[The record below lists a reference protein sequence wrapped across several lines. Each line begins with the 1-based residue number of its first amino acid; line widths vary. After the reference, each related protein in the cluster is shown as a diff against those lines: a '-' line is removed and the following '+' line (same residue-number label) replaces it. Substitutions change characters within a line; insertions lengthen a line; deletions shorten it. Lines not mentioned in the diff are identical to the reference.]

1 MSVMYQWPIML
12 VLCKWYVTSVLH
24 LSSIMSVLY
33 RCSVMCVGEGTHPR
47 GRDLPVLGVCH
58 RLLWYRL
65 WCVLWVDDRSKYD
78 SECDGQWVQRWG
90 RVRRGAR
97 SGLIANYWPITWLWT
112 NNYSCYTWFFMLVYQ
127 YLKFSVLGQRDVI
140 SFLSYL
146 MLAVEFV
153 LGFRNVSII
162 VIF

>member
-1 MSVMYQWPIML
+1 MICDISL
-12 VLCKWYVTSVLH
+12 TSVIYNVSL
-24 LSSIMSVLY
+24 IY
-33 RCSVMCVGEGTHPR
+33 RRSVMCVGEGTHPR
-47 GRDLPVLGVCH
+47 GRDLSVLGVCH

-78 SECDGQWVQRWG
+78 SERDGQWVQRWG

-97 SGLIANYWPITWLWT
+97 SGLIANYWPITWLKT